1 MLMSDFDKLF
11 QEKSIKF
18 NNGATWKQPS
28 KDRGWIKDSEISTNS
43 ANKSLFQFFDT
54 NKNNRLDAKELN
66 SLFNSLYNFAE
77 SDGNSELNIHE
88 IEQFLSFTKENDNGI
103 LKDAGLKAKDIESF
117 LMQINTITEEKTKE
131 VPKDSNT
138 ARQREDTLEQYVSR
152 YNLLH
157 DKTTDS
163 DLLRLAQSV
172 VSEYLDEYGVL
183 SNSTSRSISILHTT
197 LSEDENKAY
206 DMLRLRPEKLSDDPE
221 IAKKQKEAII
231 KKYNFAN
238 CGEAADITSSI
249 LQKLNSEKYEVSK
262 IYFDPLILPVCVEQ
276 TQAVE
281 ALNTIKMIK
290 ESFDPPV
297 KTVIGLSNIS
307 NGSPADLRPLINRVF
322 MVLAAGCGIDSA
334 IIDSFDEELL
344 RINSVIET
352 QTAQKPYDN
361 AYLSLFEIMQNF
373 EELDAVKYDANDPQ
387 QVKIIK
393 TAQILLNHK
402 VYTNSYL
409 EI

>member
-28 KDRGWIKDSEISTNS
+28 KDSGWIKDSEISTNS

-262 IYFDPLILPVCVEQ
+262 IYFDPLTNPSHVAILLQDLSNGENYIIDNWINPEGGIF
-276 TQAVE
+276 TKD
-281 ALNTIKMIK
+281 NWTKMIQTIY
-290 ESFDPPV
+290 ETDDYEV
-297 KTVIGLSNIS
+297 K
-307 NGSPADLRPLINRVF
+307 
-322 MVLAAGCGIDSA
+322 LA
-334 IIDSFDEELL
+334 
-344 RINSVIET
+344 
-352 QTAQKPYDN
+352 P
-361 AYLSLFEIMQNF
+361 
-373 EELDAVKYDANDPQ
+373 
-387 QVKIIK
+387 IK
-393 TAQILLNHK
+393 T
-402 VYTNSYL
+402 
-409 EI
+409 